1 MKYICDG
8 DGARILISNG
18 SASVGPLYFGG
29 IMSDELLDKI
39 IGCECDAPIHLT
51 DCVLILDPESVK
63 VVYRCEG
70 CGKKIAIYATINAV
84 MDIQE
89 VEVPRIR
96 E

>member
-8 DGARILISNG
+8 DSARILISNG
-18 SASVGPLYFGG
+18 SASVGPSYFGG

>member
-1 MKYICDG
+1 MKYIYDG

-18 SASVGPLYFGG
+18 SASVGPSYFGG

-89 VEVPRIR
+89 VEVSRIR

>member
-1 MKYICDG
+1 
-8 DGARILISNG
+8 
-18 SASVGPLYFGG
+18 
-29 IMSDELLDKI
+29 MSDELLDEI

-70 CGKKIAIYATINAV
+70 CGKKIAIYATVNAV
-84 MDIQE
+84 MDVQE

>member
-1 MKYICDG
+1 MKCICDG

-18 SASVGPLYFGG
+18 SASVGPSYFGG

>member
-18 SASVGPLYFGG
+18 SASVGPSYFGG

-39 IGCECDAPIHLT
+39 IGCECDAPIYLT

>member
-1 MKYICDG
+1 MKFICDG

-18 SASVGPLYFGG
+18 SASVGPSYFGG

>member
-18 SASVGPLYFGG
+18 SASVGPSYFGG

-89 VEVPRIR
+89 VEVSRIR

>member
-8 DGARILISNG
+8 DGARILINNG
-18 SASVGPLYFGG
+18 SASVGPSYFGG

>member
-18 SASVGPLYFGG
+18 SASVGPSYFGG

-89 VEVPRIR
+89 VEVSRIR
-96 E
+96 

>member
-18 SASVGPLYFGG
+18 SASVGPSYFGG